1 MKRGWI
7 CVLAILFGLVQA
19 LYAETLAERS
29 FEKLRANKPLC
40 KEQFDFIVCGDSNSL
55 VAIGQ
60 PKEFQAMIA
69 EWNVLK
75 PAFVVSC
82 GDLILGGT
90 AQDIIPQWDEF
101 EQVVGKCEV
110 PFFPVPGN
118 HDINTVP
125 EVVQTYEQRIGPLTY
140 GFTYGNSRFIV
151 LNSEENGAG
160 GQISEKQLSWLKE
173 DLSKCKADN
182 IFLFMHQPY
191 FIQDWDRHWA
201 CVADS
206 LLGFPVRAVFAGH
219 KHVFRDCG
227 VRDGVHYYVTGGA
240 GSYIETP
247 EEEGGFFHY
256 LRVQVKKNQVDIAVM
271 RPGSVFPTDIITQER
286 VDLIRALRKG
296 LRTEP
301 VEVPLGGGFDHM
313 VSAYVEN
320 PLQDTIASS
329 VTWKIPAG
337 WHVEPLETPL
347 SLAPGATAQFP
358 FRIWSDGPAQTHF
371 PVPAMVMKIQD
382 NPQVGT
388 LSIEKEVDMIP
399 TTDSV
404 YAITPVVP
412 DGVLTE
418 WTRATPM
425 SIPYGVDFDAANTA
439 DLRAQAR
446 LMWDEGHV
454 YVAVEAEDNEFHQP
468 FGGDIVWSADSVELW
483 LDGWV
488 YSLSLTGQ
496 GPQVFLSCNPE
507 RDVEVI
513 SPSVKL
519 GVTRN
524 GNRIVY
530 EATFNAAD
538 LAPVR
543 LQAGHSYRF
552 SILVNDLDPN
562 GPCPI
567 RHWLELTPK
576 AGTHFTGPM
585 LNVLLT
591 K

>member
-1 MKRGWI
+1 VKRGRI
-7 CVLAILFGLVQA
+7 FVVAILLGLAQT
-19 LYAETLAERS
+19 LYGETLAERS

-60 PKEFQAMIA
+60 PKEFKTMIA

-75 PAFVVSC
+75 PAFIVSC

-90 AQDIIPQWDEF
+90 AQDIVPQWDEF

-140 GFTYGNSRFIV
+140 GFTYGNSRFII

-160 GQISEKQLSWLKE
+160 GQISQKQLSWLKE
-173 DLSKCKADN
+173 DLNKCKADN

-191 FIQDWDRHWA
+191 FMQNWDQHWA
-201 CVADS
+201 YVADA
-206 LLGFPVRAVFAGH
+206 LQGFPVRAVFAGH
-219 KHVFRDCG
+219 KHVIRDCG

-247 EEEGGFFHY
+247 EEEGGFSHY
-256 LRVQVKKNQVDIAVM
+256 LRVQVKKNQVDIAVI
-271 RPGSVFPTDIITQER
+271 RPGSVFPPDVITQER
-286 VDLIRALRKG
+286 VDLIRALRNG
-296 LRTEP
+296 MRTEP
-301 VEVPLGGGFDHM
+301 VDVPLGGGFNHT

-320 PLQDTIASS
+320 PLEDAFTSAI
-329 VTWKIPAG
+329 TWKIPAG

-347 SLAPGATAQFP
+347 SLAPGVTAQFP
-358 FRIWSDGPAQTHF
+358 FHIWSDGPAQTHF

-382 NPQVGT
+382 NAQVGT
-388 LSIEKEVDMIP
+388 LSVEKEIDLIP
-399 TTDSV
+399 TATSV
-404 YAITPVVP
+404 HATGPVTT
-412 DGVLTE
+412 DGVLME

-446 LMWDEGHV
+446 LMWDDTHV

-468 FGGDIVWSADSVELW
+468 FGGDIVWSADSIELW

-488 YSLSLTGQ
+488 YSLSLTAQ

-513 SPSVKL
+513 TQNVKL
-519 GVTRN
+519 GVLRD
-524 GNRIVY
+524 GRRIVY
-530 EATFNAAD
+530 EAAFNAAD
-538 LAPVR
+538 LAPVQ
-543 LQAGHSYRF
+543 LHPGNSFRF

-585 LNVLLT
+585 VKVLLT